1 MASVSVSSG
10 ADGSVKWGRIFNG
23 ACFGRVG
30 SGTRGGLV
38 GVFRPLFVM
47 FLDVS
52 ARSLCTAA
60 GAEEAAKEWPRNTHL
75 RHCEL
80 APCQVLN
87 PMGRSG
93 VGSISARD
101 YWAFLG
107 KGDEETAFFSNLH
120 SSDNARRCVGIAQVA
135 EVLDLVCEVVE
146 NDAALGLVV
155 KESLLAELKV
165 EAAELKGCVQVLS
178 QMLRSDI
185 PLWRAR
191 AIGHCRSDFTMPCLR
206 ALEEA
211 AEGLRRWLVKP
222 DSKLR
227 AFVACVSCGG
237 LFFVAQCHEKCARG
251 FIEAGGGSVSAF
263 CAAVA
268 SSGEDG
274 FAGSGDDE

>member
-1 MASVSVSSG
+1 MVV
-10 ADGSVKWGRIFNG
+10 
-23 ACFGRVG
+23 
-30 SGTRGGLV
+30 
-38 GVFRPLFVM
+38 
-47 FLDVS
+47 DVS

-146 NDAALGLVV
+146 NDAAVRVV
-155 KESLLAELKV
+155 VEESLLAELKV
-165 EAAELKGCVQVLS
+165 EAAELKGCVSVLS
-178 QMLRSDI
+178 QMFRSDI
-185 PLWRAR
+185 TPWRAHH
-191 AIGHCRSDFTMPCLR
+191 IVHCRYDRRPHLR

-211 AEGLRRWLVKP
+211 AEGLRNWLVKP